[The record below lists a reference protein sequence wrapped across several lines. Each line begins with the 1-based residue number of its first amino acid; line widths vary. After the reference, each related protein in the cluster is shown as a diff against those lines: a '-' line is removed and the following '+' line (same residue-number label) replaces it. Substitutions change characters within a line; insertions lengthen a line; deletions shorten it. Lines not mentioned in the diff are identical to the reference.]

1 MLISSMSAMKIWV
14 RAMTPTW
21 GDQEICNAYFNQY
34 QYRFAQRA
42 A

>member
-21 GDQEICNAYFNQY
+21 GDQEICHADFNQY